1 MEKISFLDGAYTEY
15 SLTMKSTTEMHKLIN
30 SIIDYFIKNVKI
42 SSEKI
47 EIELYLPQSTNTLST
62 VDFLNT
68 LFTNEFENIKMLT
81 TQKDVCI
88 FSKKFNL
95 NDKKLDWELHF
106 NQPDERPSVLL
117 IFK

>member
-1 MEKISFLDGAYTEY
+1 MEKITFLDGTFTEY
-15 SLTMKSTTEMHKLIN
+15 SLTMKSTTEVHKLIN

-47 EIELYLPQSTNTLST
+47 EIEIYLPQPTKTLST
-62 VDFLNT
+62 VDFLNA
-68 LFTNEFENIKMLT
+68 LFTNEFEHIKMIT
-81 TQKDVCI
+81 TQGNVCI
-88 FSKKFNL
+88 FSKQFNL
-95 NDKKLDWELHF
+95 NNKNLDWELHF